1 MPVQS
6 TNGEPSE
13 GGKGIKTTPAGL
25 GGGKTGFSES
35 KWSRN
40 RENLG
45 FPGSKWFKKYLSAFL
60 KPVTRA
66 DSKAIFGK
74 RGVRPCGPENA
85 GKGGG
90 ILGVGPCGPENAGRG
105 GFLP

>member
-1 MPVQS
+1 MA
-6 TNGEPSE
+6 
-13 GGKGIKTTPAGL
+13 PAGL

-40 RENLG
+40 RENVG

-74 RGVRPCGPENA
+74 EGVRPC
-85 GKGGG
+85 
-90 ILGVGPCGPENAGRG
+90 VPENAGRG
-105 GFLP
+105 FLFYWTCTKQLVKTDWRVGKVKVTS